1 MWLYRLFIDVVLGE
15 ITYREYGKLAMQ
27 EIPDFNLLLKLES
40 PNALIERLDEISNDV
55 PSEFSD
61 QLSAVVTALKI
72 QAEGRKWIITELR
85 ETLDQLR
92 VDLQYVLLDLEATR
106 RERDELAR
114 Q

>member
-1 MWLYRLFIDVVLGE
+1 MR
-15 ITYREYGKLAMQ
+15 
-27 EIPDFNLLLKLES
+27 EIPDFDLLLKLES
-40 PNALIERLDEISNDV
+40 PNALIDRLDEISNDV
-55 PSEFSD
+55 PGEFAD

-85 ETLDQLR
+85 DTLDQLR

-106 RERDELAR
+106 RERDDLAR

>member
-1 MWLYRLFIDVVLGE
+1 MR
-15 ITYREYGKLAMQ
+15 
-27 EIPDFNLLLKLES
+27 EIPDFDLLLKLES
-40 PNALIERLDEISNDV
+40 PNALIERLDEISNDA

-61 QLSAVVTALKI
+61 RLSVVVTALKI

-85 ETLDQLR
+85 DTLDQLR

-106 RERDELAR
+106 RERDDLAR

>member
-1 MWLYRLFIDVVLGE
+1 MR
-15 ITYREYGKLAMQ
+15 
-27 EIPDFNLLLKLES
+27 EIPDFDLLLKLES
-40 PNALIERLDEISNDV
+40 PNALIERLDEIANDV
-55 PSEFSD
+55 PSELSD
-61 QLSAVVTALKI
+61 RLSVVVTALKI

-106 RERDELAR
+106 RERDDLAR

>member
-1 MWLYRLFIDVVLGE
+1 MR
-15 ITYREYGKLAMQ
+15 
-27 EIPDFNLLLKLES
+27 EIPDFDLLLKLES

-55 PSEFSD
+55 PIEFSD
-61 QLSAVVTALKI
+61 RLSAVVTALKI

-106 RERDELAR
+106 RERDDLAH

>member
-1 MWLYRLFIDVVLGE
+1 MDVVLGE
-15 ITYREYGKLAMQ
+15 IIYREYEKLAMQ

-106 RERDELAR
+106 RERDDLAR

>member
-1 MWLYRLFIDVVLGE
+1 
-15 ITYREYGKLAMQ
+15 MQ

-40 PNALIERLDEISNDV
+40 PNALIERLDEISIDA

-106 RERDELAR
+106 RERDDLAR

>member
-1 MWLYRLFIDVVLGE
+1 MDVVLGE
-15 ITYREYGKLAMQ
+15 IIYREYEKLAMQ

-40 PNALIERLDEISNDV
+40 PNALIERLDEISDDV

>member
-1 MWLYRLFIDVVLGE
+1 M
-15 ITYREYGKLAMQ
+15 AMR
-27 EIPDFNLLLKLES
+27 EIPDFDLLLKLES
-40 PNALIERLDEISNDV
+40 PNALIDRLDEISNDV
-55 PSEFSD
+55 PGEFAD

-85 ETLDQLR
+85 DTLDQLR

-106 RERDELAR
+106 RERDDLAR

>member
-1 MWLYRLFIDVVLGE
+1 MR
-15 ITYREYGKLAMQ
+15 
-27 EIPDFNLLLKLES
+27 EIPDFDLLLKLES

-55 PSEFSD
+55 PGEFAD
-61 QLSAVVTALKI
+61 RLSTVVTALKI

-85 ETLDQLR
+85 DTLDQLR

-106 RERDELAR
+106 RERDDLAR

>member
-1 MWLYRLFIDVVLGE
+1 MR
-15 ITYREYGKLAMQ
+15 
-27 EIPDFNLLLKLES
+27 EIPDFDLLLKLES

-55 PSEFSD
+55 PNELAD
-61 QLSAVVTALKI
+61 RLSAVVTALKI

-85 ETLDQLR
+85 DTLDQLR

-106 RERDELAR
+106 RERDDLAR

>member
-1 MWLYRLFIDVVLGE
+1 MR
-15 ITYREYGKLAMQ
+15 
-27 EIPDFNLLLKLES
+27 EIPDFDLLLKLES
-40 PNALIERLDEISNDV
+40 PNALIERLDEIANDA
-55 PSEFSD
+55 PSELSD
-61 QLSAVVTALKI
+61 RLSVVVTALKI

-106 RERDELAR
+106 RERDDLAR

>member
-1 MWLYRLFIDVVLGE
+1 
-15 ITYREYGKLAMQ
+15 
-27 EIPDFNLLLKLES
+27 
-40 PNALIERLDEISNDV
+40 
-55 PSEFSD
+55 
-61 QLSAVVTALKI
+61 VTALKI

>member
-1 MWLYRLFIDVVLGE
+1 MVLGE
-15 ITYREYGKLAMQ
+15 ITYREYEKLAMQ

-40 PNALIERLDEISNDV
+40 PNALIERLDEISIDA

>member
-1 MWLYRLFIDVVLGE
+1 
-15 ITYREYGKLAMQ
+15 LAMR
-27 EIPDFNLLLKLES
+27 EIPDFDLLLKLES

-55 PSEFSD
+55 PSEFAD
-61 QLSAVVTALKI
+61 RLSVVVTALKI

-85 ETLDQLR
+85 DTLDQLR

-106 RERDELAR
+106 RERDDLAR

>member
-1 MWLYRLFIDVVLGE
+1 MR
-15 ITYREYGKLAMQ
+15 
-27 EIPDFNLLLKLES
+27 EIPDFDLLLKLES
-40 PNALIERLDEISNDV
+40 PNALIERLEEISNDA
-55 PSEFSD
+55 PNEFSD
-61 QLSAVVTALKI
+61 RLSVVVTALKI

-106 RERDELAR
+106 RERDDLAR